1 MTTKQSDTVAMTE
14 RQLDTVAGG
23 FDVGPVGRRSFEPN
37 PSPSPISIEPL
48 PSPFPRPW
56 FTRVGFRSLDP
67 IPSL

>member
-23 FDVGPVGRRSFEPN
+23 FDVGPVGRRSIELN

-48 PSPFPRPW
+48 PSPYPRPW
-56 FTRVGFRSLDP
+56 FTRVGFRSLDQ
-67 IPSL
+67 IPFL